1 MDPLDKLDVLV
12 DENKILTDVNIAAP
26 VKLLWTRLRDKETYL
41 IQQKKLNTFFISNYL
56 TNDVKADTVNYIN
69 FTWGE
74 LRKYNLPMEVV
85 EIFKR
90 RLTKIQLLL
99 Q

>member
-26 VKLLWTRLRDKETYL
+26 VKLLWTRLRDKESYL
-41 IQQKKLNTFFISNYL
+41 IQQKKLNTIFISDYL

-85 EIFKR
+85 EIFKN

>member
-26 VKLLWTRLRDKETYL
+26 VKLLWTKLRDKETYL
-41 IQQKKLNTFFISNYL
+41 IQQKKLNTFFI
-56 TNDVKADTVNYIN
+56 NDYQTKDNNADVVNYIN

-74 LRKYNLPMEVV
+74 LRKYNLPNEIV
-85 EIFKR
+85 EIFKK
-90 RLTKIQLLL
+90 RLNKIKQLL
-99 Q
+99 

>member
-1 MDPLDKLDVLV
+1 MDLLDKVDVLI

-74 LRKYNLPMEVV
+74 LRKYNLPMEII
-85 EIFKR
+85 EIFKN